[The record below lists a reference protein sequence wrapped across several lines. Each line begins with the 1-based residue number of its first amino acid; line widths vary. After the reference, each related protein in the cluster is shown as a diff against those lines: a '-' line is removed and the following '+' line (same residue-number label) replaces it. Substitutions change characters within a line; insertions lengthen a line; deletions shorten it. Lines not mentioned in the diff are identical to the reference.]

1 MDSVL
6 LATDGVIRN
15 THPWMD
21 KIVSPGIISVHFRIL
36 GEEFR
41 WRFFFFFSFFKRE
54 RVESRSRFHVKEEWD
69 FFKQLN
75 LIANFTYVALTTS
88 LRWWTKKTKKI
99 PLHSLAAATTCLFT
113 FPTLLM
119 FYFFRPILPSPVTF
133 PRARSIQPT
142 SFDRAFFYS

>member
-88 LRWWTKKTKKI
+88 LR
-99 PLHSLAAATTCLFT
+99 
-113 FPTLLM
+113 
-119 FYFFRPILPSPVTF
+119 
-133 PRARSIQPT
+133 
-142 SFDRAFFYS
+142 